1 MTRANSNT
9 NRGDTTKRTRSVS
22 KTEQTTKRKGSGGE
36 IMATRSGKRSIGAQ
50 PSTTKSVR
58 TTRSTKGPQI
68 PDAPKSP
75 MSDKRSIRTLN
86 DGPTKAEKKKAAP
99 KVTQVIS
106 SSIVEHKP
114 VDDTNANNKHLS
126 RAERSQRRGGT
137 KKADKQPPNPEVL
150 AAQEANKSKNNPSG
164 KRYFNVGEDYQLFY
178 NHSLQSGL
186 FTLTQIA
193 QELSCKLERSVEAI
207 RDRLKRYIVKLSAED
222 EIKIMEAARSNPDW
236 HVHWKI
242 NLEKGTKE
250 VDHISAKAPGL
261 MTQLLLG
268 ERVAHEPRAKDPNQI
283 KLTKR

>member
-9 NRGDTTKRTRSVS
+9 NRGDATKRTRSVS
-22 KTEQTTKRKGSGGE
+22 KTEQSSKRKGSGGE
-36 IMATRSGKRSIGAQ
+36 IMATRSGKRSIGTQ

-58 TTRSTKGPQI
+58 TTRSTKGPNI
-68 PDAPKSP
+68 PDAPKSL

-86 DGPTKAEKKKAAP
+86 EGPTKPEKKKAAP
-99 KVTQVIS
+99 KVTQVIG
-106 SSIVEHKP
+106 SSIVDHKP
-114 VDDTNANNKHLS
+114 QDNPNDNKHLS

-137 KKADKQPPNPEVL
+137 KKADKQPPNPEIL

-164 KRYFNVGEDYQLFY
+164 KNYFNVGEDYQLFY

-193 QELSCKLERSVEAI
+193 QELSCKLERSVESI

-222 EIKIMEAARSNPDW
+222 EIKIMEAARSNPDS

-242 NLEKGTKE
+242 NVEKGTKE

-268 ERVAHEPRAKDPNQI
+268 ERPDYEPKVKDPNQL
-283 KLTKR
+283 KVTKR